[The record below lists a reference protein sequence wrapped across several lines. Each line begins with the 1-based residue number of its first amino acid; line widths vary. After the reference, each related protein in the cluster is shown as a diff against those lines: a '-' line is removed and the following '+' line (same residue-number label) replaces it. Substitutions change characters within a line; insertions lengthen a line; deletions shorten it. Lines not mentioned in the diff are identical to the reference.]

1 MSRKEGFFM
10 DKRLVLH
17 DFRASEQLERA
28 KMFYEGGA
36 SSCCGYSLKLNV
48 ELDTPLEKEKAAP
61 LDKTA

>member
-1 MSRKEGFFM
+1 MN
-10 DKRLVLH
+10 KRLVLH

-28 KMFYEGGA
+28 RMFYEGGA